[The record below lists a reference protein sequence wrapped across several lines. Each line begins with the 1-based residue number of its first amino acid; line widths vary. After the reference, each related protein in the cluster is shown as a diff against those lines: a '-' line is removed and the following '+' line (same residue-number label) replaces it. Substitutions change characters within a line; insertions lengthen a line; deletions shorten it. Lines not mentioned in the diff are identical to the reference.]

1 MGHFQLFSRILK
13 FSMGHFLSFYT
24 DFYGPFSKLMGLWR
38 MAPCLPNHCNDQIIF
53 TINRNA
59 LPPTVWNMARLKF
72 WCQTDYCLE
81 YRLVNRHTFA
91 FRFTPCFA

>member
-1 MGHFQLFSRILK
+1 MAVVFRI
-13 FSMGHFLSFYT
+13 SCH
-24 DFYGPFSKLMGLWR
+24 
-38 MAPCLPNHCNDQIIF
+38 NDQIIF

-81 YRLVNRHTFA
+81 YRLVNRQTFA
-91 FRFTPCFA
+91 FRFIPLVLHKNATYFTRFICVNQYNYL